1 MSDAQDSDK
10 KFKDQDIAEIVANLT
25 DNSSLAAEL
34 EGVTSIPSTNS
45 LFQALMGLVGHPC
58 IISSSHEGAIRGPCL
73 EANPPA
79 CLLLGYNK
87 NELTGM
93 ETNRFIR
100 LPQKPPR
107 IPTLSESPAVFAA
120 EFVTRN
126 QEIIPV
132 RLSCCLLSLGT
143 DRELVVMMA
152 ENSGASLNTERERNL
167 QAWAFDRL
175 GVATAVTD
183 HRGLILKTNQAFTQ
197 MTGMSPHQ
205 AVGSSL
211 NLHSPDSTDH
221 NYYKH
226 VWEAAARSGSWQG
239 AALLHEMVEGERFIW
254 LDVEHFPSTGSQNAH
269 CLATLKEL
277 EGSRLSKNKIIH
289 LAHHDP
295 LTGLPNRVL
304 FYERLKQSVAQAK
317 RRKVQLA
324 VLFLDL
330 DNFKT
335 INDSLGHS
343 VGDKMLKTVGARLL
357 SCMRAEDTV
366 SRLGGDEFVVV
377 IPEIAEPE
385 DAVKVARRI
394 IQMLSRTIIYEG
406 HELTLS
412 ASIGLTIFPTDGG
425 DPETLIKNADLAM
438 YQAKKQ
444 GKRRFQLFSPAMHTN
459 VTRRLIMESN
469 LRKGFQ
475 NQEFVVMYQPKFD
488 LATGKVGAM
497 EALVR
502 WDRPDLGMV
511 SPAEF
516 IPLAE
521 ESGLIVPLGEWVLR
535 QACLTTKEL
544 RNQGMEDLVVS
555 INLSTRQLL
564 WQHDLASMLA
574 EILTECELPPSAL
587 DLELTESA
595 VMHNVEGAIGTMDD
609 LRQMGI
615 SLSLDDFGTGY
626 SSLKYLKRFPIDV
639 LKIDRSFVKGLP
651 DDPSD
656 VAIVISIISMAR
668 AMGLKVIAEGVETID
683 QLRFFLHNEVDEV
696 QGFIFSRPLVKS
708 RLAHA
713 LRESEDLARKILFGA
728 NQSN

>member
-1 MSDAQDSDK
+1 
-10 KFKDQDIAEIVANLT
+10 
-25 DNSSLAAEL
+25 
-34 EGVTSIPSTNS
+34 
-45 LFQALMGLVGHPC
+45 
-58 IISSSHEGAIRGPCL
+58 
-73 EANPPA
+73 
-79 CLLLGYNK
+79 
-87 NELTGM
+87 
-93 ETNRFIR
+93 
-100 LPQKPPR
+100 
-107 IPTLSESPAVFAA
+107 
-120 EFVTRN
+120 
-126 QEIIPV
+126 
-132 RLSCCLLSLGT
+132 
-143 DRELVVMMA
+143 
-152 ENSGASLNTERERNL
+152 
-167 QAWAFDRL
+167 
-175 GVATAVTD
+175 
-183 HRGLILKTNQAFTQ
+183 LILKTNQAFTQ
-197 MTGMSPHQ
+197 MTGMTPHQ

-211 NLHSPDSTDH
+211 DLHSPDSTDH
-221 NYYKH
+221 DYYKH
-226 VWEAAARSGSWQG
+226 VWESAARSGSWQG
-239 AALLHEMVEGERFIW
+239 AALLHELVEGERFIW
-254 LDVEHFPSTGSQNAH
+254 LDVEHFPSMDNQNAH

-277 EGSRLSKNKIIH
+277 EGSRLSKDKIIH

-317 RRKVQLA
+317 RRKNQLA

-377 IPEIAEPE
+377 IPEISEPD

-412 ASIGLTIFPTDGG
+412 ASIGLTIFPTDGN

-488 LATGKVGAM
+488 LNTGKVGAM

-535 QACLTTKEL
+535 QACITTKEL
-544 RNQGMEDLVVS
+544 RNQGMKDLVVS

-574 EILTECELPPSAL
+574 EIMAECDLPPSAL

-595 VMHNVEGAIGTMDD
+595 VMHNVEGAISTMDE

-639 LKIDRSFVKGLP
+639 LKIDRSFVRGLP

-656 VAIVISIISMAR
+656 EAIVISIISMAR

-683 QLRFFLHNEVDEV
+683 QLRFFIDKEVHEV
-696 QGFIFSRPLVKS
+696 QGFIFSRPLSKKHLLS
-708 RLAHA
+708 SLK
-713 LRESEDLARKILFGA
+713 ESEDLAQKILAGA
-728 NQSN
+728 RQTN